1 MPEFVLERTQLVP
14 RPLEETFAFFAD
26 ARNLEAIT
34 PPWLH
39 FRILELPESLEGGA
53 LLRYRIS
60 LGGIPIGWRTR
71 IDNWRPP
78 RSFTDRQLRGPY
90 LLWEHTHRFRCVE
103 GGTEMY
109 DHVRYR
115 IAGGPL
121 APLVQRLLVSRLL
134 SEIFDYR
141 AQRLAELLVSNG

>member
-71 IDNWRPP
+71 IDDWRPP

-90 LLWEHTHRFRCVE
+90 LLWEHTHRFRGVE
-103 GGTEMY
+103 GIEMY

-121 APLVQRLLVSRLL
+121 APLVQRLLVGRLL
-134 SEIFDYR
+134 SEIFDHR